1 MATQISITQGLAEL
15 KLLDKRI
22 KKLASGPTLNTQKT
36 RHYSDAEETQCFRF
50 VDVKTKTHAVDQE
63 SLKKSAE
70 ANYQSF
76 NDLVKRHNT
85 IKRAIIQSNATTNVS
100 IGNWTGTVAEAI
112 EHKTSIA
119 YKELLVTS
127 MKKQLTQATAR
138 LEEAQDE
145 VTKRLDTLLSSEMGK
160 DVRTNPETINTLTS
174 SFLDNNKVCL
184 IDPLQ
189 SHTLINTIEAEV
201 EAFKTNVDWVLA
213 ETNGKT
219 LITV

>member
-1 MATQISITQGLAEL
+1 MATKISITQGLAEL

-22 KKLASGPTLNTQKT
+22 KKLASGSTQPKS
-36 RHYSDAEETQCFRF
+36 RHYSDAEEAQCFRF

-63 SLKKSAE
+63 ALKQSAE

-112 EHKTSIA
+112 EHKASIA
-119 YKELLVTS
+119 YKEMLVAS
-127 MKKQLTQATAR
+127 MKKQRMQATAR

-160 DVRTNPETINTLTS
+160 DVRTNPETINTLTTG
-174 SFLDNNKVCL
+174 FLENNKVSL
-184 IDPLQ
+184 VDPLQ
-189 SHTLINTIEAEV
+189 SHNLINALEAEV